1 MTTSLKDSV
10 AKGLALAAWIPLKE
24 EGTAIAPEFSL
35 IRKEGDFILTGK
47 FGRDHLF
54 PELIHQLEASH
65 DETLT
70 VPELSNLLTGLKD
83 DVTAS
88 LDNNQNDDSSGLNGL
103 TSYVDSF
110 KSCFSLMVNIHFNEV
125 EFSARFG
132 EETNPLTGNIEKT
145 TSVMFALETEWLAIQ
160 IYFKKSVVKINGINH
175 GSSKVLLLAKPINE
189 VELRD
194 IVPLTDPSVLPDF
207 SLDAC
212 FVCSSVPLNGDE
224 VSALM
229 VLKPGAN
236 AAQPLFSGL
245 TNNTLVNSLPA
256 KKLNVGVAL
265 LANIKLNDTY
275 APLYIPLNPDKKTE
289 TPASG
294 LTEAE
299 QKVIDEQQT
308 TPLKAGQSGAITGKK
323 LGPITVS
330 SVSLTYDDPN
340 IKLSVDGTLSMASFQ
355 LILDALVLKVDL
367 NEIFAGNIVDAL
379 SFDLAGL
386 SLFIN
391 TSSFSLAG
399 SLFRIEGEY
408 ADEYLGRLSL
418 STKTLSLGALGAYTK
433 LPSGQTSM
441 FAYLAINYPIGGI
454 PAFFV
459 EGLALGFGYNRA
471 IKLPGI
477 NKVHQFPLVTSL
489 NGKSVGGSVDADSI
503 VEVKAQLKA
512 LSAD

>member
-189 VELRD
+189 V
-194 IVPLTDPSVLPDF
+194 
-207 SLDAC
+207 
-212 FVCSSVPLNGDE
+212 
-224 VSALM
+224 
-229 VLKPGAN
+229 
-236 AAQPLFSGL
+236 
-245 TNNTLVNSLPA
+245 
-256 KKLNVGVAL
+256 
-265 LANIKLNDTY
+265 
-275 APLYIPLNPDKKTE
+275 
-289 TPASG
+289 
-294 LTEAE
+294 
-299 QKVIDEQQT
+299 
-308 TPLKAGQSGAITGKK
+308 
-323 LGPITVS
+323 
-330 SVSLTYDDPN
+330 
-340 IKLSVDGTLSMASFQ
+340 
-355 LILDALVLKVDL
+355 
-367 NEIFAGNIVDAL
+367 
-379 SFDLAGL
+379 
-386 SLFIN
+386 
-391 TSSFSLAG
+391 
-399 SLFRIEGEY
+399 
-408 ADEYLGRLSL
+408 
-418 STKTLSLGALGAYTK
+418 
-433 LPSGQTSM
+433 
-441 FAYLAINYPIGGI
+441 
-454 PAFFV
+454 
-459 EGLALGFGYNRA
+459 
-471 IKLPGI
+471 
-477 NKVHQFPLVTSL
+477 
-489 NGKSVGGSVDADSI
+489 
-503 VEVKAQLKA
+503 
-512 LSAD
+512 